1 MLLHKVSLM
10 YTLTMNEPQAGSGL
24 VNTGKFR
31 KHSVEEKRK
40 HSKLKKKKEK
50 RKGEKSKG
58 DYQ

>member
-1 MLLHKVSLM
+1 M

-40 HSKLKKKKEK
+40 RSKLKKKKEK